1 MGRWW
6 KSGQMLRTNLAAG
19 GVVALLFLS
28 ACGDDAKDQ
37 ASGQNAESSAVETAA
52 VKIDPAEAPLIQK
65 SIEEYLALMEGPAEQ
80 RVLHHDAIKV
90 TPEENAFAVSVEGVR
105 VGAKEA
111 EHMEIGTIT
120 YRLTPQGSDGYIV
133 SDLAHAPRFPN
144 RDSAG
149 KETGSLSLKTTS
161 FTGEWSSSLQSL
173 LSLNWQ
179 AADIVATDS
188 GERGGDMRASSLT
201 VTVASDDKGGGL
213 FDQTG
218 TVELAGLVAKDET
231 GGSLGLDKLS
241 GRFGLGKVKLK
252 EYVEKTRELQTL
264 TAALADQATAAPDT
278 APDAASG
285 GNPTLTPEQAAR
297 MGELIKGMGA
307 IMASIDYDVEIGGA
321 SFKEADGS
329 EPFRLGNGR
338 FKLGMSGLDGEKA
351 SLNFGLG
358 HDGLVIRDPDITAT
372 PLFEKLLPGKG
383 ELALTLS
390 DVPTKE
396 LWSLIGDQF
405 PALVAGDQNQ
415 AEAAMNVMFIAMGQ
429 LLQQAPMKL
438 KMGPSGLS
446 AEVLQVGA
454 AGTFDVLPEA
464 VFGLVGALDVDV
476 FGLDGAMQMATEAA
490 QTSADAAQIVGGLAM
505 IQSLAKREADSDGKP
520 VDRLKIE
527 VDATGDTKVNGVSLS
542 GM

>member
-6 KSGQMLRTNLAAG
+6 NSGQMVRTNLAAG

-37 ASGQNAESSAVETAA
+37 ASGQNAESGAVETAA
-52 VKIDPAEAPLIQK
+52 AAIDPAQAPLIQK

-105 VGAKEA
+105 VGAREA

-120 YRLTPQGSDGYIV
+120 YRLTPQGGDGYIV
-133 SDLAHAPRFPN
+133 SDLVHAPRFPN
-144 RDSAG
+144 RDAAG

-179 AADIVATDS
+179 AADIVATDG
-188 GERGGDMRASSLT
+188 GERGGDMRASGLT
-201 VTVASDDKGGGL
+201 VTVASDDKGSGL

-218 TVELAGLVAKDET
+218 TVELAGLSAKDDT
-231 GGSLGLDKLS
+231 GGTLGLDKLG
-241 GRFGLGKVKLK
+241 GRFSLGKVKLK
-252 EYVEKTRELQTL
+252 DYVEKTREMQTL
-264 TAALADQATAAPDT
+264 TAAIAEQAAAQS
-278 APDAASG
+278 PDAAPAAG
-285 GNPTLTPEQAAR
+285 ARLTPEQAAR

-329 EPFRLGNGR
+329 EPFYLGTGR

-351 SLNFGLG
+351 SLDFGLG
-358 HDGLVIRDPDITAT
+358 HDGLVIRDPDIAAT
-372 PLFEKLLPGKG
+372 PLFEKLLPARG

-446 AEVLQVGA
+446 AEALQVGA
-454 AGTFDVLPEA
+454 AGAFDVLPDA

-476 FGLDGAMQMATEAA
+476 FGLDGAMQLATEAA
-490 QTSADAAQIVGGLAM
+490 QSSADAAQIVGSLAM
-505 IQSLAKREADSDGKP
+505 IQSLAKRETDSEGKP